1 MAKKTLLEIVQ
12 DILNDMDADSVNS
25 INDTI
30 EAEQVAN
37 IVRSTFEGMVSNRN
51 WPHMK
56 KLVQLDSANDVDKPN
71 YLKLP
76 INLIELSQLR
86 YEAQKFGAP
95 VSVRELQYKTPE
107 QFLEITSS
115 RPSDGDNIQVV
126 TDFNG
131 AKLFIVTNAAPTF
144 WTSFDDVYIVTDSY
158 DLGIDTTLQKSKSQA
173 LAVIEPAFV
182 MQDDFIADLP
192 TDAFTALIEEAKS
205 TAFMSLKQMV
215 NQKSEQKAQRHNRWL
230 ARKAWRAHGGVQY
243 PDYGRK
249 NRK

>member
-1 MAKKTLLEIVQ
+1 MF
-12 DILNDMDADSVNS
+12 IL
-25 INDTI
+25 
-30 EAEQVAN
+30 
-37 IVRSTFEGMVSNRN
+37 
-51 WPHMK
+51 
-56 KLVQLDSANDVDKPN
+56 
-71 YLKLP
+71 
-76 INLIELSQLR
+76 
-86 YEAQKFGAP
+86 
-95 VSVRELQYKTPE
+95 
-107 QFLEITSS
+107 
-115 RPSDGDNIQVV
+115 
-126 TDFNG
+126 
-131 AKLFIVTNAAPTF
+131 TNATPTY

-158 DLGIDTTLQKSKSQA
+158 DIGVDTTLQKSKSQA

-182 MQDDFIADLP
+182 MEDSFVADLP